1 MGPLALVLL
10 ITAGVAAMTL
20 AAYSVR
26 AVSRI
31 WLRHWVEQRLRGAK
45 LAEAYLEQP
54 QRLQLA
60 AGAGA
65 ASIVVAGGALLT
77 LTVRHAPTAL
87 LAWLPLMALSILIIG
102 IAIPRAVGQ
111 RWAVSLAPYLLPVLQ
126 LVEVLLAMF
135 LLPARTLERILR
147 PRLSATPA
155 DAERDALEV
164 LLREG
169 EREGVTLP
177 GEREII
183 TGLVAFGDKTLR
195 DVLTPREQ
203 IFALDVRLSH
213 ADQARQIAQSGY
225 SRVPVYAG
233 TIDSVVGMVHVRD
246 VLTSDGEAALPVRP
260 VGIASIDRKCSD
272 QLFSMLQHRQHLA
285 LVREGTGPVL
295 GLVTLEDLL
304 EEVVGDIDDEHDE
317 QQPVSGST

>member
-1 MGPLALVLL
+1 M
-10 ITAGVAAMTL
+10 
-20 AAYSVR
+20 
-26 AVSRI
+26 
-31 WLRHWVEQRLRGAK
+31 
-45 LAEAYLEQP
+45 
-54 QRLQLA
+54 
-60 AGAGA
+60 
-65 ASIVVAGGALLT
+65 
-77 LTVRHAPTAL
+77 
-87 LAWLPLMALSILIIG
+87 
-102 IAIPRAVGQ
+102 
-111 RWAVSLAPYLLPVLQ
+111 
-126 LVEVLLAMF
+126 
-135 LLPARTLERILR
+135 R

-317 QQPVSGST
+317 QQPVPGST

>member
-65 ASIVVAGGALLT
+65 ASIVIAGGALLT
-77 LTVRHAPTAL
+77 LTVRRAPTAL
-87 LAWLPLMALSILIIG
+87 LAWLPVMALSILIIG

-135 LLPARTLERILR
+135 LLPARALERIMR